1 MISLSA
7 LDVSIAAVLVVMV
20 SLLSLKMQLH
30 VGKRMLIA
38 GIRAV
43 IQLTLLGLV
52 LRWVFTLSN
61 AVWVMVL
68 WTGMLLIAG
77 REVMRRQHR
86 RFTGWWG
93 YGLGTMSM
101 FLSSFTVV
109 ILALFVVVR
118 VDPWYTPQY
127 AIPLLGMLL
136 GNTMNGVSLGL
147 DRLTETAWKQRES
160 IEARLILGQTW
171 HEAISDIRRESMR
184 SALMPIIN
192 TMSIVGLVSL
202 PGMMT
207 GQILSGAL
215 PMDAV
220 KYQIMIL
227 FLIAGGIGFGSMA
240 AVQMASRRLFDDR
253 QRLRMDRLGQAG
265 L

>member
-7 LDVSIAAVLVVMV
+7 FDVSIAAVLVVMV
-20 SLLSLKMQLH
+20 SILSLKMQLH

-215 PMDAV
+215 PVDAV

>member
-1 MISLSA
+1 MISLSPI
-7 LDVSIAAVLVVMV
+7 DVSIAATLIVLV
-20 SLLSLKMQLH
+20 SLLSLRMQLR
-30 VGKRMLIA
+30 VGKQILIA
-38 GIRAV
+38 GIRTI

-52 LRWVFTLSN
+52 LKWVFTLSN
-61 AVWVMVL
+61 SLWVMLL

-86 RFTGWWG
+86 RFSGWWG
-93 YGLGTMSM
+93 YGLGTLSM
-101 FLSSFTVV
+101 FVSSFTVV
-109 ILALFVVVR
+109 MLALFVVVR
-118 VDPWYTPQY
+118 VKPWYTPQY

-136 GNTMNGVSLGL
+136 GNTMNGVALGL

-160 IEARLILGQTW
+160 IEARLILGQNW
-171 HEAISDIRRESMR
+171 NEAISDIRHESMR

-192 TMSIVGLVSL
+192 TMSIVGLVSM

-207 GQILSGAL
+207 GQILSGAS

-227 FLIAGGIGFGSMA
+227 FLIAGGIGFGSMV
-240 AVQMASRRLFDDR
+240 AVQMAARRLFDER
-253 QRLRMDRLGQAG
+253 QRLRMDRLRQAKS
-265 L
+265 